1 MEKQVIFRDRQEFQ
15 AADVNNV
22 EDYTELSLQHFVRDA
37 ITPERLFTG
46 FLVTNPSATELSVA
60 PGHLWDGVD
69 GNVYVSEEAKSM
81 SLISYLPVTDQRW
94 LTLSLIGQTEEV
106 DVAARD
112 FLIDLSTLQTEP
124 RQVAMTEAKVADLN
138 IVSGLESSDPQKKNA
153 PTGYTLIAYV
163 RLSPSGVE
171 EIVMSTTNQLMSL
184 FATWQ
189 ATKTNKAW
197 IDGIDPQISS
207 IKSDLAALAAQLSNL
222 KPSAAVIA
230 ELTRDVAGLKDLQGL
245 PDTYSSYGSDWFLTE
260 AESDTAEVD
269 YHARVEEGIRFPWA
283 NQKQVQPDLFNP
295 YADEVVNFNG
305 LLLPAHE
312 DNIRLDLSNNYAGNM
327 AIGSYQYATHT
338 LCEGSRSKTRIQYG
352 PTRDV
357 CSNNKNYSWL
367 NSANVGSTVTYDGVR
382 YLVTKKWGEHGAGF
396 YWFRIQKLWKTNYIE
411 KYSYDV
417 TQTYDINGSQVG
429 QTILAHQSGWLT
441 GIDLYFDTVSE
452 AGDVNLMLC
461 ETDLGQPDIKKVL
474 GKTTLAPGSLSS
486 ERKATLFAFSQPIF
500 MEAGKLYALVLITQ
514 GSHKIALTQGT
525 NYTQGTLFYSTDG
538 VYYQGD
544 FTKDFMMR
552 LHFAKFSNPLTRV
565 ELTSLDLDGG
575 IADLDLKLGLLEP
588 ANTEMTIE
596 FRKEGD
602 SLWYP
607 MEVGNADQLNGLPA
621 LLHLRAAFK
630 GDEFVMPGVDLT
642 NSTFQAARP
651 GTAFA
656 HISIDR
662 TLAVASAQ
670 IVVTLR
676 LENWNADKHTCTAKV
691 RIADALTEA
700 TSVTETEEPKA
711 ALPTVVKK
719 FTFDFSATPISE
731 FRIQVEGTSTN
742 ALDIFHVA
750 YLHYLAS

>member
-1 MEKQVIFRDRQEFQ
+1 MEKKVIFRDRQEFQ
-15 AADVNNV
+15 AVDVNNV
-22 EDYTELSLQHFVRDA
+22 EDYTELSLQHFVQDA
-37 ITPERLFTG
+37 ITPERLYVG

-69 GNVYVSEEAKSM
+69 GNVYVSAEAQSLSM
-81 SLISYLPVTDQRW
+81 ISYLPVTDERW

-106 DVAARD
+106 DIEARD

-124 RQVAMTEAKVADLN
+124 RQVAMTSAKVADLN
-138 IVSGLESSDPQKKNA
+138 IVSGLESSDPQKKDA

-171 EIVMSTTNQLMSL
+171 EIVMSTSNQLMSL

-207 IKSDLAALAAQLSNL
+207 IKSDLSALAAQLSNL
-222 KPSAAVIA
+222 KPSASIIA

-269 YHARVEEGIRFPWA
+269 FHARVEEGIRFPWA
-283 NQKQVQPDLFNP
+283 NEKQVQPDLFNP
-295 YADEVVNFNG
+295 YADEVVNYNG
-305 LLLPAHE
+305 LLLPAHT
-312 DNIRLDLSNNYAGNM
+312 DNIRLDLSSNYAGSM

-338 LCEGSRSKTRIQYG
+338 LGEGSRSKTRIQYG

-357 CSNNKNYSWL
+357 CSNNKNYRWL
-367 NSANVGSTVTYDGVR
+367 YSANVGDTVSYDGVS

-396 YWFRIQKLWKTNYIE
+396 YWFRIQEFWKTTYIE

-417 TQTYDINGSQVG
+417 TTTYDINGSQVA

-461 ETDLGQPDIKKVL
+461 ETDLGQPDVKKVI
-474 GKTTLAPGSLSS
+474 GKVTLAPTELTGG
-486 ERKATLFAFSQPIF
+486 RKANLFTFDQPVF
-500 MEAGKLYALVLITQ
+500 VEAGNLYAIVLITQ

-525 NYTQGTLFYSTDG
+525 QYTQGTLFYSTDG

-544 FTKDFMMR
+544 FTKDFMLR

-575 IADLDLKLGLLEP
+575 IADLDFNLGLLEP

-607 MEVGNADQLNGLPA
+607 MEVGNAAQLNGLPP

-630 GDEFVMPGVDLT
+630 GDESVMPGFDLT
-642 NSTFQAARP
+642 NSTLQAARP
-651 GTAFA
+651 GTAFT

-662 TLAVASAQ
+662 TLATPASQ
-670 IVVTLR
+670 IVVTLN
-676 LENWNADKHTCTAKV
+676 LEAWNDQKHTCVAKI
-691 RIADALTEA
+691 RINDALTDA
-700 TSVTETEEPKA
+700 TSVTETTQPNA
-711 ALPTVVKK
+711 ALPTTVKK
-719 FTFDFSATPISE
+719 FTFDFSGSPISE
-731 FRIQVEGTSTN
+731 FRVQVEGTSTN